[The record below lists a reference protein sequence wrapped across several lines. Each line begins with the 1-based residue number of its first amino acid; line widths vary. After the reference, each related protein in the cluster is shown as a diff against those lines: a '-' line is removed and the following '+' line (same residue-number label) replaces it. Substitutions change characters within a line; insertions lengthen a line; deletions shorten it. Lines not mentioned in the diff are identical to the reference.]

1 MTQERIYHIMIDR
14 FFPMKSEDTNGN
26 FKGGCLRSIINHL
39 DYIKGLGMTGIMLT
53 PFYKTAAYHGYHVV
67 NFEKVDPHF
76 GTKEDV
82 KELVCKVHDRNM
94 TIVADFVANH
104 CHKDCRLFAD
114 GKHKGWFLF
123 QPDGS
128 YKSFAGIADLPMFN
142 TDNKEV
148 QTYLTERI
156 LDLCAMGFD
165 AIRLDHATG
174 PSYTFWSFIRKSVKR
189 QYPGV
194 RLIGE
199 VWGKLDFKPRN
210 TIRYFFNRIRYNAQE
225 ARQLEYVGILDGV
238 LDFSYQ
244 HLLCKAVN
252 SRRSITNNP
261 VLYNEVKTH
270 FARYPTNFELWLFLD
285 NHDLNRFLFECNGD
299 KSLLRE
305 AIKFSGQW
313 EQPWIMFYG
322 TEKEFTNT
330 ESINDGTPYADE
342 RVRMCINNNIL

>member
-1 MTQERIYHIMIDR
+1 M
-14 FFPMKSEDTNGN
+14 
-26 FKGGCLRSIINHL
+26 
-39 DYIKGLGMTGIMLT
+39 
-53 PFYKTAAYHGYHVV
+53 
-67 NFEKVDPHF
+67 
-76 GTKEDV
+76 
-82 KELVCKVHDRNM
+82 
-94 TIVADFVANH
+94 
-104 CHKDCRLFAD
+104 
-114 GKHKGWFLF
+114 
-123 QPDGS
+123 
-128 YKSFAGIADLPMFN
+128 
-142 TDNKEV
+142 
-148 QTYLTERI
+148 
-156 LDLCAMGFD
+156 
-165 AIRLDHATG
+165 
-174 PSYTFWSFIRKSVKR
+174 KR

-244 HLLCKAVN
+244 QLLCKAVN

>member
-1 MTQERIYHIMIDR
+1 MIDR
-14 FFPMKSEDTNGN
+14 FFPMKGEDANGN

-53 PFYKTAAYHGYHVV
+53 PFYKTAAYHGYHVA

-82 KELVCKVHDRNM
+82 KELVSKVHERNM
-94 TIVADFVANH
+94 IIVADFVANH
-104 CHKDCRLFAD
+104 CHISCKLFDD
-114 GKHKGWFLF
+114 GKHKDWFLF
-123 QPDGS
+123 QSDGS
-128 YKSFAGIADLPMFN
+128 YRSFAGIADLPMFN

-148 QTYLTERI
+148 QAYLTERI

-199 VWGKLDFKPRN
+199 VWGKLDFKPCN
-210 TIRYFFNRIRYNAQE
+210 IIRYFFNRIRYNTQE

-244 HLLCKAVN
+244 QLLCKAVN
-252 SRRSITNNP
+252 SRRSIINNR

-285 NHDLNRFLFECNGD
+285 NHDLNRFLFECNGNTM
-299 KSLLRE
+299 LLKE
-305 AIKFSGQW
+305 SIAFSEQW
-313 EQPWIMFYG
+313 NNKPYLMFYG
-322 TEKEFTNT
+322 TEKEFTNKK
-330 ESINDGTPYADE
+330 SIFDGTSYADE
-342 RVRMCINNNIL
+342 RVRMCLND